1 MIVKN
6 GRLFLWYNDI
16 STKELI
22 IKVGSGSDSS
32 EYVEI
37 DQTDL
42 VDENLDATVK
52 VTTEANYNLWVAD
65 PVANAGVWTD
75 TIADITSHIFDDDRK
90 IIIYVMINTDVAFE
104 LGEMG
109 LFVIQPSEIFNDWV
123 GETIPTSIPVSPV
136 EGDMYFTTIDSL
148 LHTYTGGSWVDST
161 PSFIEPVTPVVGNAW
176 FDTTDNTLYTYTAN
190 VNHNYPNVMV
200 SRNLMIKQFI
210 STTET
215 KIIKYTINI

>member
-6 GRLFLWYNDI
+6 GRLYLWYNDI

-22 IKVGSGSDSS
+22 IKVGSGSSSS

-42 VDENLDATVK
+42 VDESTHATVK
-52 VTTEANYNLWVAD
+52 VTTEANYDLWVAD
-65 PVANAGVWTD
+65 PVANAAVWTD
-75 TIADITSHIFDDDRK
+75 KIASITPHIFDDERK
-90 IIIYVMINTDVAFE
+90 IIIYVMINTAVAFE

-109 LFVIQPSEIFNDWV
+109 LFVIQPSEVFDDWV
-123 GETIPTSIPVSPV
+123 GETIPTSLQPSD
-136 EGDMYFTTIDSL
+136 EGNMYFTTVDSL
-148 LHTYTGGSWVDST
+148 LHTYTSGAWVDST
-161 PSFIEPVTPVVGNAW
+161 PSFIEQVTPDVGNTW
-176 FDTTDNTLYTYTAN
+176 FDTTDNTLYTYTAA
-190 VNHNYPNVMV
+190 VNHDYPNVMI
-200 SRNLMIKQFI
+200 SRNLMTKQFI